1 MDVFIII
8 SFVVAML
15 AIAFAVNIVSNK
27 RRIKRFEE
35 RLRKNFGSFER
46 KEADY
51 EKKSSYR
58 GYFIKHSEEEGF
70 FIDEITWNDA
80 EGETLFTSMNK
91 TYSSCGEEYLYY
103 TLRHIDPKP
112 DKEKIEKYVSQT
124 DALIEDED
132 KRVNL
137 QLKFA
142 TLGKTGKHSVYDY
155 ISLLG
160 NVKRIPLILF
170 YAIWLVYLLIF
181 ASYFLSLTLGV
192 CLTIIWMIICI
203 IIYIYNKHS
212 VENYFTSFE
221 YIVRTLMI
229 SDKIVAMKVPFYEE
243 ESERL
248 KTLRK
253 ELKGIKTSYLS
264 FIKQSNRSGLAD
276 MASGLASIFNC
287 FFLVDLFFFNKM
299 LKYVLDK
306 EEAYDEMFAILGKM
320 ESQICVANM
329 KKAFDATCVPEF
341 SENTEVKGVNLV
353 HPLVANCVP
362 NSFEVKNGMLITG
375 SNASG
380 KSTFLRCVLVNAILS
395 ETVYLAIGEEFKLK
409 YFDIYSSMSLKDSL
423 ETGESYYMA
432 EINSIKRILESKKSG
447 NDVLCFLDEVLR
459 GTNTVERV
467 AAATEI
473 LRYLS
478 GSNIITIA
486 ATHDIE
492 LTYLL
497 EKVYNNYFFR
507 EEIKK
512 EDDKEDIYFSYK
524 LNSGR
529 SDTRNALLLLKVMGY
544 PEEIYENAGKLSEG
558 FLNTGKWLND

>member
-229 SDKIVAMKVPFYEE
+229 SDKIVAMTVPFY
-243 ESERL
+243 
-248 KTLRK
+248 
-253 ELKGIKTSYLS
+253 
-264 FIKQSNRSGLAD
+264 
-276 MASGLASIFNC
+276 
-287 FFLVDLFFFNKM
+287 
-299 LKYVLDK
+299 
-306 EEAYDEMFAILGKM
+306 
-320 ESQICVANM
+320 
-329 KKAFDATCVPEF
+329 
-341 SENTEVKGVNLV
+341 
-353 HPLVANCVP
+353 
-362 NSFEVKNGMLITG
+362 
-375 SNASG
+375 
-380 KSTFLRCVLVNAILS
+380 
-395 ETVYLAIGEEFKLK
+395 
-409 YFDIYSSMSLKDSL
+409 
-423 ETGESYYMA
+423 
-432 EINSIKRILESKKSG
+432 
-447 NDVLCFLDEVLR
+447 
-459 GTNTVERV
+459 
-467 AAATEI
+467 
-473 LRYLS
+473 
-478 GSNIITIA
+478 
-486 ATHDIE
+486 
-492 LTYLL
+492 
-497 EKVYNNYFFR
+497 
-507 EEIKK
+507 
-512 EDDKEDIYFSYK
+512 
-524 LNSGR
+524 
-529 SDTRNALLLLKVMGY
+529 
-544 PEEIYENAGKLSEG
+544 
-558 FLNTGKWLND
+558 